1 MNDILYTALDA
12 FISHDHLTI
21 IHSCEDYSVG
31 ILLDKVYIG
40 FIHEYLTD
48 TAEGILLTAAEL
60 DLLCDVEYTDKLKLD
75 KLKYLS
81 RISETLEFTND
92 LLICC
97 EDLKKSKKLLKNIPE
112 YYHKLPFYFDTYSSS
127 AMHSESCEEITER
140 IAATRRRIARV
151 SGERMKY
158 KRIKKALTVLT
169 VIMFIALLVIVPL
182 SVISEPGYKETK
194 EFNKRGGEDVY
205 SSVEIDFITH
215 LYKKKSNITGYAE
228 NYYLFGNT
236 KTQEYGILKFAFS
249 KDDTSLI
256 DHTFYYRLLDEPIT
270 LYGYTKKIPDEVPV
284 SKLKEIARNKETT
297 AVKSSFVP
305 SDIDSTSIP
314 VYSYLENESAESIY
328 IEPYNPK
335 QIFVETLPASTQP
348 PMPTLS
354 LDTINDYSEDAIQY
368 FSENVFPLDK
378 SASFGRVYINASYEQ
393 EKEQSNTYGMLAL
406 SGVILLIAI
415 IPIFAVYILVYKKY
429 KKLDLEFNKARQHLT
444 FAP

>member
-1 MNDILYTALDA
+1 MDNILYTALDA
-12 FISHDHLTI
+12 FIAHGHLSI
-21 IHSCEDYSVG
+21 LHSCEDYSVC
-31 ILLDKVYIG
+31 ILLDKVHIG
-40 FIHEYLTD
+40 FIHENLSD
-48 TAEGILLTAAEL
+48 TAAGILLTPAEF
-60 DLLCDVEYTDKLKLD
+60 DLLCDLEYTDALRLD

-81 RISETLEFTND
+81 RISETLEFTDD

-112 YYHKLPFYFDTYSSS
+112 QYYLLPFYFDPYSSS
-127 AMHSESCEEITER
+127 SMHVESREEITDR
-140 IAATRRRIARV
+140 IAASRQRIYKV
-151 SGERMKY
+151 SAERLKY
-158 KRIKKALTVLT
+158 KRIKKALTVLIIMMFVT
-169 VIMFIALLVIVPL
+169 VLMLIML
-182 SVISEPGYKETK
+182 SPVFEPGYKETT

-284 SKLKEIARNKETT
+284 SKLKDIVSNKETS
-297 AVKSSFVP
+297 AVKSSFIP
-305 SDIDSTSIP
+305 SDIDSISRP

-328 IEPYNPK
+328 IEPYNPE
-335 QIFVETLPASTQP
+335 QIFFETLP
-348 PMPTLS
+348 PTLPPLPTAS

-393 EKEQSNTYGMLAL
+393 EKEQSDNYSILAL
-406 SGVILLIAI
+406 SEVILLIAT
-415 IPIFAVYILVYKKY
+415 IPIFAVYILVFKKY
-429 KKLDLEFNKARQHLT
+429 KKLDKEFNKARQHLT
-444 FAP
+444 FAL